1 VSLLPRFSP
10 PALAYAAAFAVFASC
25 LNLAAPS
32 LAAAQLDDERPPG
45 VGGEEAEA
53 DEDEGPAPEVM
64 PLRILGSVGAGSM
77 LRIVND
83 LSLSQER
90 IGPSF
95 LDIAGSV
102 VFAGAGVFR
111 HGATLAIS
119 TNLNGEGPPPPDD
132 NGIDPV
138 TQWTLTP
145 SYLAYLRFSDDFV
158 LSGRAGVNLTIAP
171 YFVPGVEASAA
182 ATYLF
187 TAGLGAYAE
196 VSANLSFGVAPEP
209 SPTASV
215 ELGLMIDYEVLP

>member
-1 VSLLPRFSP
+1 VSLLSRISLPT
-10 PALAYAAAFAVFASC
+10 LARVLACAATAAC
-25 LNLAAPS
+25 LSLAAPDR
-32 LAAAQLDDERPPG
+32 AAAQLDDERPPG
-45 VGGEEAEA
+45 LGDSQEEA
-53 DEDEGPAPEVM
+53 DEEEGPAPEVM
-64 PLRILGSVGAGSM
+64 PMRILGSVGAGSM
-77 LRIVND
+77 LRIIND

-95 LDIAGSV
+95 LDIAGSY
-102 VFAGAGVFR
+102 VFAGAGLFR

-145 SYLAYLRFSDDFV
+145 SYLAYLRFNDDFV
-158 LSGRAGVNLTIAP
+158 LSGRAGVNLTVAP
-171 YFVPGVEASAA
+171 YFVPGIEVSAG

-196 VSANLSFGVAPEP
+196 VSANVSFGVAPEP

>member
-1 VSLLPRFSP
+1 VSLLLRFSP
-10 PALAYAAAFAVFASC
+10 PALARAAALVVVAAGLTFADPGA
-25 LNLAAPS
+25 
-32 LAAAQLDDERPPG
+32 AAAQLDDERPPG
-45 VGGEEAEA
+45 VGGDEEES
-53 DEDEGPAPEVM
+53 DEEEGPAPEVM
-64 PLRILGSVGAGSM
+64 PMRILASVGAGSM
-77 LRIVND
+77 IRIVND

-95 LDIAGSV
+95 LDLAGSY
-102 VFAGAGVFR
+102 VFAGAGIFR

-138 TQWTLTP
+138 TQWTFTP

-158 LSGRAGVNLTIAP
+158 LAGRAGFNLTVAP
-171 YFVPGVEASAA
+171 YFVPGVEVSAA

-196 VSANLSFGVAPEP
+196 VSGNLSFGVAPEP